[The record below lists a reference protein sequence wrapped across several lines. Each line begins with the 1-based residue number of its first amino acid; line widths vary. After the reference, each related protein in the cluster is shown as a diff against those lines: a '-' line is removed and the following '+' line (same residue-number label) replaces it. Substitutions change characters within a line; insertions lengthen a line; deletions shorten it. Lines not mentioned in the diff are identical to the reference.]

1 MAEGSSS
8 KSATAGKNA
17 TQSPPKTIKKQ
28 RSLKSLFSFFKS
40 LKQDRKSPSI
50 PESHYPNNRPFTKAL
65 GLSTASLPAQTSMG
79 EDEDDENPDYDSP
92 RTIGHWHST
101 TSLPSQVRPPFARH
115 SPTSSSSSASSFEF
129 PSDAST
135 AATSPSN
142 SSPSVLIKSL
152 SSASVVIADPATSV
166 VSSMEHNSPPIQP
179 SAKSPKMTKTS
190 KRVSDNYQK
199 QPSPLSSVMDAHSPY
214 TPQMSTQDHQPK
226 RRSYLGNLLRRS
238 QSHPDLADLTQADLP
253 PLPPMPMLAP
263 SSRPTTPAS
272 SISRAKSF
280 RKKFADPKKS
290 GGFGGYT
297 DQEKIERIS
306 ILGADPAGYG
316 YYLYPT
322 SEKEASNK
330 RNSGTGPPGRPG
342 YVGDWKRDNWGSR
355 PDGPGGGRGNNGAP
369 RAWKDS
375 RGRGFRKTVAPQAI
389 PEEAGDVFDSES
401 KPNRRFSNPT
411 LAESVSAP
419 EEKKERR
426 QSLHNSWDL
435 IQAHQKTQELSS
447 LQVSYTKTEALDQD
461 DEAVLRGLQQGAL
474 RVMDAADS
482 VVGEFDGN
490 ITSLPSPN
498 TRGSG
503 MKDNLPMIRIDMV
516 EA

>member
-1 MAEGSSS
+1 
-8 KSATAGKNA
+8 
-17 TQSPPKTIKKQ
+17 
-28 RSLKSLFSFFKS
+28 
-40 LKQDRKSPSI
+40 
-50 PESHYPNNRPFTKAL
+50 
-65 GLSTASLPAQTSMG
+65 
-79 EDEDDENPDYDSP
+79 
-92 RTIGHWHST
+92 
-101 TSLPSQVRPPFARH
+101 
-115 SPTSSSSSASSFEF
+115 
-129 PSDAST
+129 
-135 AATSPSN
+135 
-142 SSPSVLIKSL
+142 
-152 SSASVVIADPATSV
+152 
-166 VSSMEHNSPPIQP
+166 
-179 SAKSPKMTKTS
+179 
-190 KRVSDNYQK
+190 
-199 QPSPLSSVMDAHSPY
+199 
-214 TPQMSTQDHQPK
+214 
-226 RRSYLGNLLRRS
+226 
-238 QSHPDLADLTQADLP
+238 
-253 PLPPMPMLAP
+253 MPMLAP

-280 RKKFADPKKS
+280 RKKFADPKRS

-297 DQEKIERIS
+297 DQEKLERIS

-322 SEKEASNK
+322 SEREASNK

-355 PDGPGGGRGNNGAP
+355 PDGPGGGRGNSGAP

-411 LAESVSAP
+411 LAESVSIV

-435 IQAHQKTQELSS
+435 IQAHQKTRELSS
-447 LQVSYTKTEALDQD
+447 LQVPGVEALNQD

-474 RVMDAADS
+474 RAMDAADS
-482 VVGEFDGN
+482 AAGEFDGN
-490 ITSLPSPN
+490 ITGLPSPN
-498 TRGSG
+498 TGEQVKMVE

-516 EA
+516 KA